1 MSTITPKAPTTPAPN
16 DQARRDVPAG
26 SRSGLSFL
34 GILSSEWIKLRSLR
48 STVWSFVL
56 VIVLAIAVAAL
67 MSIASAV
74 QLGGVGLSMQIPAED
89 QALILL
95 SAATSGVF
103 LGQMIVA
110 ILGVISITGE
120 YSTGMIKSTLTA
132 VPRRI
137 PALAAKAIVMFL
149 ATFVVGVV
157 SAVASFGVASLLLL
171 GEGLSANLFD
181 PIVLLPL
188 LASALYLALVAVFAL
203 GVGAFLRSS
212 AGSIALAVGTLLV
225 LPIVVGMIPADW
237 ALTVTPYLLSNAGV
251 EMFAQT
257 GTSAIVEP
265 WQNLLVAL
273 GWVAASLVTAAL
285 LLKRRDA

>member
-1 MSTITPKAPTTPAPN
+1 MSTITPDSPTAPALPPVAAAT
-16 DQARRDVPAG
+16 G
-26 SRSGLSFL
+26 SGLSFL
-34 GILSSEWIKLRSLR
+34 GIMRSEWIKLRSLR

-56 VIVLAIAVAAL
+56 LIVLGIAVAAL

-74 QLGGVGLSMQIPAED
+74 QLGGVGLSMQIPAGD

-95 SAATSGVF
+95 SSATSGVF

-132 VPRRI
+132 VPRRL

-149 ATFVVGVV
+149 ATFVVGLV
-157 SAVASFGVASLLLL
+157 SAVTSFGVASLLLL

-181 PIVLLPL
+181 PIVLVPL

-225 LPIVVGMIPADW
+225 LPVIVGLIPADW
-237 ALTVTPYLLSNAGV
+237 ALSITPFLLPNAGV

-265 WQNLLVAL
+265 WQNLLVVL
-273 GWVAASLVTAAL
+273 GWVAASLGTAAL

>member
-1 MSTITPKAPTTPAPN
+1 MSTITPDSPTAPALAPVT
-16 DQARRDVPAG
+16 AATG
-26 SRSGLSFL
+26 SGLSFL
-34 GILSSEWIKLRSLR
+34 GIMRSEWIKLRSLR

-56 VIVLAIAVAAL
+56 LIVLGIAVSAL

-74 QLGGVGLSMQIPAED
+74 QLGGVGLSMQIPAGD

-95 SAATSGVF
+95 SSATSGVF

-132 VPRRI
+132 VPRRL

-149 ATFVVGVV
+149 ATFVVGLV
-157 SAVASFGVASLLLL
+157 SAVTSFGVASLLLL

-181 PIVLLPL
+181 PVVLVPL
-188 LASALYLALVAVFAL
+188 MASALYLALVAVFAL

-225 LPIVVGMIPADW
+225 LPVIVGLIPADW
-237 ALTVTPYLLSNAGV
+237 ALSITPFLLPNAGV

-265 WQNLLVAL
+265 WQNLLVVL
-273 GWVAASLVTAAL
+273 GWVAASLGTAAL

>member
-1 MSTITPKAPTTPAPN
+1 MTTTSTTTTDSPTAPALAPVT
-16 DQARRDVPAG
+16 AATG
-26 SRSGLSFL
+26 SGLSFL
-34 GILSSEWIKLRSLR
+34 GIMRSEWIKLRSLR

-56 VIVLAIAVAAL
+56 LIVLGIAVAAL

-74 QLGGVGLSMQIPAED
+74 QLGGVGLSMQIPAGD

-95 SAATSGVF
+95 SSATSGVF

-132 VPRRI
+132 VPRRL

-149 ATFVVGVV
+149 ATFVVGLV
-157 SAVASFGVASLLLL
+157 SAVTSFGVASLLLL

-181 PIVLLPL
+181 PIVLVPL

-225 LPIVVGMIPADW
+225 LPVIVGLIPADW
-237 ALTVTPYLLSNAGV
+237 ALSITPFLLPNAGV

-265 WQNLLVAL
+265 WQNLLVVL
-273 GWVAASLVTAAL
+273 GWVAASLATAAL

>member
-1 MSTITPKAPTTPAPN
+1 MTTTTTTTDSPTAPALAPVT
-16 DQARRDVPAG
+16 AATG
-26 SRSGLSFL
+26 SGLSFL
-34 GILSSEWIKLRSLR
+34 GLMRSEWIKLRSLR

-56 VIVLAIAVAAL
+56 LIVLGIAVAAL

-74 QLGGVGLSMQIPAED
+74 QLGGVGLSMQIPAGD

-95 SAATSGVF
+95 SSATSGVF

-132 VPRRI
+132 VPRRL

-149 ATFVVGVV
+149 ATFVVGLV
-157 SAVASFGVASLLLL
+157 SAVTSFGVASLLLL

-181 PIVLLPL
+181 PIVLVPL

-225 LPIVVGMIPADW
+225 LPVIVGLIPADW
-237 ALTVTPYLLSNAGV
+237 ALSITPFLLPNAGV

-265 WQNLLVAL
+265 WQNLLVVL
-273 GWVAASLVTAAL
+273 GWVAASLATAAL

>member
-1 MSTITPKAPTTPAPN
+1 MTTTTTTTTDSPTAPALAPVT
-16 DQARRDVPAG
+16 AATG
-26 SRSGLSFL
+26 SGLSFL
-34 GILSSEWIKLRSLR
+34 GLMRSEWIKLRSLR

-56 VIVLAIAVAAL
+56 LIVLGIAVAAL

-74 QLGGVGLSMQIPAED
+74 QLGGVGLSMQIPAGD

-95 SAATSGVF
+95 SSATSGVF

-132 VPRRI
+132 VPRRL

-149 ATFVVGVV
+149 ATFVVGLV
-157 SAVASFGVASLLLL
+157 SAVTSFGVASLLLL

-181 PIVLLPL
+181 PIVLVPL

-225 LPIVVGMIPADW
+225 LPVIVGLIPADW
-237 ALTVTPYLLSNAGV
+237 ALSITPFLLPNAGV

-265 WQNLLVAL
+265 WQNLLVVL
-273 GWVAASLVTAAL
+273 GWVAASLATAAL